1 MPFHGPATVEKLKQ
15 SIGFG
20 DITEMKALAEVSIT
34 TQGENRGSLN
44 GVFAYKAP
52 GRMRVKLFGPF
63 GLTMSEVVI
72 SNGLL
77 QLSVPSKKALYEWSL
92 PEIAFSALLNSRL
105 RYEME
110 TDGYLYVLVA
120 YMPAVRNSEAVAR
133 YFFDRTYLLNRAIC
147 LYKNGTGVMGAEF
160 SEFNGRLPERIR
172 LTLSNGLELD
182 IVLQEPE
189 FTEGIP
195 DEYFSSI
202 KHEGME
208 LKSFQ
213 EIFKDFAPLR

>member
-120 YMPAVRNSEAVAR
+120 YMPDVRNSEAVAR